1 MVQSHLEPYK
11 ADRLLVKATAL
22 PGVGNIMGI
31 IRDKQTFS
39 DEAAEQNG
47 LKDGCVV

>member
-22 PGVGNIMGI
+22 PDVGNIIGI
-31 IRDKQTFS
+31 IRDKQHS
-39 DEAAEQNG
+39 LMRRLNRM
-47 LKDGCVV
+47 V